1 MPVRVPPWFKPAFW
15 GAVVG
20 IVVIWILGF
29 TWWGWVLGSTAE
41 RLAKERTDAAV
52 VVLLT
57 PTCVERFMQQPEAMT
72 KLTEFQKTAAWQQSQ
87 LVEKGG
93 WATAPGSTTPNV
105 AVARACAEQL
115 TKTKT

>member
-1 MPVRVPPWFKPAFW
+1 MAVRVPTWFKPAFW

-41 RLAKERTDAAV
+41 RMASERADAAV
-52 VVLLT
+52 VPLLI
-57 PTCVERFMQQPEAMT
+57 PICVERFMQQPDAKK
-72 KLTEFQKTAAWQQSQ
+72 KLTELQATSGWQQSEF
-87 LVEKGG
+87 VEKGG
-93 WATAPGSTTPNV
+93 WATAPGSNTPNS